1 MGAKRFRSAVGIL
14 ALALAA
20 GGCSL
25 ADDMRKRKGD
35 DQTAVSSSPEAAG
48 RGEALPYRQEVVADR
63 LDVPWAIEIAPD
75 GTIFFTER
83 PGVVRVI
90 REGKL
95 VKDPVIAMPSPFVSK
110 GEGGLL
116 GLALD
121 PKFADNRYMYVYHT
135 YEEKGQTKN
144 RVLRLVERND
154 KATLDKVLIEGLPGS
169 TNHNGGRIKF
179 GPDGYL
185 YITAGDRYEPPL
197 AQDTKSLGG
206 KILRIRSDGLIP
218 ADNPFPGSAVYS
230 YGHRNPQGLAW
241 QPGTGKLFASE
252 HGQSAHDELN
262 VIEDGANYG
271 WPNIEGDET
280 APQMITPIAH
290 SGTTTWAPS
299 GMTFVTRGP
308 WKGSLLA
315 ANLRGEQMIRFE
327 LSESGGL
334 TKVSGKQFL
343 FKGQLG
349 RIRDV
354 YEGPDGSL
362 YVLTNNRDGRGTPK
376 EGDDKI
382 IRLVPETAK

>member
-1 MGAKRFRSAVGIL
+1 M
-14 ALALAA
+14 
-20 GGCSL
+20 
-25 ADDMRKRKGD
+25 DDKKRKGA

-75 GTIFFTER
+75 GAIFFTER

-95 VKDPVIAMPSPFVSK
+95 VKEPVIAMPSPFVSK

-121 PKFADNRYMYVYHT
+121 PKFADNHYMYVYHT

-206 KILRIRSDGLIP
+206 KILRIRSDGSIP
-218 ADNPFPGSAVYS
+218 ADNPFPGSPVYS

-241 QPGTGKLFASE
+241 QPGTDKLFASE

-262 VIEDGANYG
+262 VIEAGVNYG

-280 APQMITPIAH
+280 APQMITPLAH

-354 YEGPDGSL
+354 YEGSDGSL